1 MGLDEYNAKRKF
13 NSTSEPQGEHN
24 TDDDKRFVV
33 QRHDARKLHY
43 DLRLEMD
50 GVLKSWAVPKGPSMN
65 PNDKRLA
72 INTEDHPV
80 KYLDFEGNI
89 PKGNYGAGDMQIW
102 DRGSYTVLPT
112 DDTTEGSEQIA
123 HGDLKIRFSG
133 EKLKGD
139 FALVKMKGS
148 KQEKQWLLI
157 KKKDQFATD
166 LDYDPEVFIKNTV
179 PTGKNKIRKLDPD
192 HFIKPM
198 FASQTAKIFNDPEWI
213 YEIKWDGYRIVAQIK
228 EGKVELYSRNGNLY
242 GSEFPAIKKALE
254 HLEQDVI
261 LDGEVVVV
269 NAEGVPSFQALQHYD
284 ALTAGEL
291 RYYVFDMLYL
301 NGHEMLSLPLT
312 DRKSL
317 IPEVIEGLDSIYYC
331 DHVEGMGK
339 SFYTRAIDAG
349 LEGVIAKKKN
359 SVYTPGYRTEDWLKI
374 KAVQSEE
381 ALICGYTD
389 SVNGGS
395 LFGSLIL
402 GRYENEELVYIGNC
416 GSGYSNDEQKALLE
430 KFGELAEKT
439 SPFQQKINIKGRKAN
454 WLKPKLICEVKFS
467 EWTNNGIMRH
477 PIYKGLRHDKNPEEI
492 RPQQTVSS
500 SSSSSSKNHTNKN
513 SNTNNNSNSL
523 DLDGVHVQ
531 LSNLEKVYWPE
542 SGLRKYDLIDYYLNI
557 SETILPYL
565 IDRPQS
571 LHRHPNGIDS
581 EGFYQKDNENL
592 PEWIKTVVLHSKS
605 TNKDIEYLLCQN
617 EASLLYLANLGCIEL
632 NPWSSRTGSLDNPDY
647 TVIDLDPSPKNT
659 FEELIETAQAIKEIL
674 DSAKIPGCCKTSG
687 SRGLHI
693 YIPLAAKYTYA
704 EARDFTKLLCYF
716 VQQKLPKLTTMERQ
730 IKQRNGKIYLD
741 YLQNRRAQTLAA
753 AYCVRPRP
761 HATVSAPLLW
771 EEVKTGLRITDFT
784 IANMPDRIAK
794 KGDLFKPVLA
804 EGINMETALE
814 NLDKMG

>member
-1 MGLDEYNAKRKF
+1 MGLEEYNAKRKF
-13 NSTSEPQGEHN
+13 DSTTEPQGEN
-24 TDDDKRFVV
+24 NADDNKRFVV
-33 QRHDARKLHY
+33 QRHNARKLHY

-50 GVLKSWAVPKGPSMN
+50 GVLKSWTVPKGPSMN

-80 KYLDFEGNI
+80 KYLNFEGNI

-102 DRGSYTVLPT
+102 DHGSYAVLPT
-112 DDTTEGSEQIA
+112 ENTAEGVEQIA
-123 HGDLKIRFSG
+123 RGDLKIRFSG

-139 FALVKMKGS
+139 FALVKMKSS

-157 KKKDQFATD
+157 KKKDQFATE
-166 LDYDPEVFIKNTV
+166 LDYDPEIFTENTRTTNNSKV
-179 PTGKNKIRKLDPD
+179 RKLDPD
-192 HFIKPM
+192 HFVKPM
-198 FASQTAKIFNDPEWI
+198 LASQTAKIFNDPEWI
-213 YEIKWDGYRIVAQIK
+213 YEIKWDGYRIIAHIK
-228 EGKVELYSRNGNLY
+228 EGKVELYSRNGNPY
-242 GSEFPAIKKALE
+242 GGQYPAIKKALE
-254 HLEQDVI
+254 HLDQNVI
-261 LDGEVVVV
+261 LDGEIVVV
-269 NAEGVPSFQALQHYD
+269 NEQGVPSFQALQHYD
-284 ALTAGEL
+284 ARTTSGEL

-349 LEGVIAKKKN
+349 LEGVIAKKKD
-359 SVYTPGYRTEDWLKI
+359 SVYNPGQRSADWLKI

-402 GRYENEELVYIGNC
+402 GRFENEELVYIGNC
-416 GSGYSNDEQKALLE
+416 GSGYSNDEQKELLKKFEELTE
-430 KFGELAEKT
+430 KA
-439 SPFQQKINIKGRKAN
+439 SPFQQKINFKGRKPN

-467 EWTNNGIMRH
+467 EWTENGIMRH
-477 PIYKGLRHDKNPEEI
+477 PIYKGLRHDKNPAEI
-492 RPQQTVSS
+492 EGSGS
-500 SSSSSSKNHTNKN
+500 GSKNYINNNNSSKN
-513 SNTNNNSNSL
+513 SL
-523 DLDGVHVQ
+523 ELDGIHVA
-531 LSNLEKVYWPE
+531 LSNLEKIYWPE

-557 SETILPYL
+557 SDTILPYL
-565 IDRPQS
+565 IDRPQN
-571 LHRHPNGIDS
+571 LHRHPNGITS
-581 EGFYQKDNENL
+581 EGFYQKDHENL

-605 TNKDIEYLLCQN
+605 TKKDIEYLLCQN

-632 NPWSSRTGSLDNPDY
+632 NPWNSRTGSLDNPDY
-647 TVIDLDPSPKNT
+647 TVIDLDPSPENT
-659 FEELIETAQAIKEIL
+659 FEELIETAQAIKIIL
-674 DSAKIPGCCKTSG
+674 DKAKITGYCKTSG

-693 YIPLAAKYTYA
+693 YIPLAAKYTYS

-716 VQQKLPKLTTMERQ
+716 VQQQLPKLTTMERT

-741 YLQNRRAQTLAA
+741 YLQNRRAQTLAS

-771 EEVKTGLRITDFT
+771 EEVKSGLQITDFT
-784 IANMPDRIAK
+784 IANMPDRIKK
-794 KGDLFKPVLA
+794 KGNLFKFVLA
-804 EGINMETALE
+804 EGINMEAALE
-814 NLDKMG
+814 NLDKT